1 MMMSRPPTRSNGD
14 VATAPNKRSR
24 MATVTSEELS
34 ALGVAHV
41 TVDDAGVVV
50 HVDRAAAELLRGSP
64 TDWVG
69 KPAWS
74 LFGPADQDNPIARA
88 LDSGQ
93 TSQGEVGVDGRAQ
106 SPFRL
111 RVTATPRTKGA
122 IAVLGPAPSDGA
134 AAVAFLAAQAPKLV
148 AWVDLAAQGD
158 FAARL
163 ELDEGTEDT
172 AVVIDALDAVAE
184 AVRRLRNSTV
194 AVISDVRRLGSAAVQ
209 GKLRTRANAETHQ
222 GEFRRAVAG
231 INAILDAIIGPLAR
245 ISEKLNV
252 IGRGELPEPIVET
265 QNGDFEVVR
274 QSLNQCIVG
283 LRGVAEANR
292 ILQALAVNSFGERA
306 EGEFPGIFGA
316 MNSAVNEVRTRFVD
330 LTNVAEHVARGDLGD
345 LVTLRELGSGRGRL
359 SEHDQL
365 TPAFVRM
372 IESLQLLVSESLSLA
387 ESSRAGRLDYRANLG
402 SLSGKYRDV
411 LEGINESLD
420 SLLAPVGESLD
431 VLQRVASRDLRARV
445 RGAFAGEHERLK
457 NAINGA
463 TEDLSE
469 SFVRIAGES
478 RCVADTGQKLLE
490 VTEGASANARHTAD
504 RAQSAMGIASTVSE
518 HAQSVAAG
526 IEEMRASI
534 TEIARNASDATRVA
548 QAAVSQADR
557 ATSAIEQ
564 LSNSSEQIGHVVKV
578 ISSIAAQTNLLAL
591 NATIE
596 AARAGET
603 GKGFAVV
610 ASEVKELARETAR
623 ATEDIATRID
633 AIQTTSRAAVSVI
646 QGIGTTVRG
655 ISATQG
661 AIASAVE
668 EQTATVGEISRS
680 VSETASGSSVIA
692 MEIGE
697 VAKAAAEARSTADA
711 ARVSASALGEV
722 AARLGEVLAQFH
734 Y

>member
-1 MMMSRPPTRSNGD
+1 MMSRPPTRANGD
-14 VATAPNKRSR
+14 TATAPPTRSR
-24 MATVTSEELS
+24 PVSVTSDELS
-34 ALGVAHV
+34 ELGIAHL
-41 TVDDAGVVV
+41 TVDAAGVVV
-50 HVDRAAAELLRGSP
+50 HVDAAAAELLRGSP

-74 LFGPADQDNPIARA
+74 LFGVTERQSPITRA
-88 LDSGQ
+88 LESGQ
-93 TSQGEVGVDGRAQ
+93 TARGEVEIERPELAAM
-106 SPFRL
+106 RL
-111 RVTATPRTKGA
+111 VVTATPRKKGA
-122 IAVLGPAPSDGA
+122 IAVVQSAPTGGTA
-134 AAVAFLAAQAPKLV
+134 AISFLAAQAPKLV
-148 AWVDLAAQGD
+148 AWVDQAAQGD

-163 ELDEGTEDT
+163 ELDEGAEDT
-172 AVVIDALDAVAE
+172 TVVIDALDAIAE

-194 AVISDVRRLGSAAVQ
+194 AVITDVRRLGSAAVQ
-209 GKLRTRANAETHQ
+209 GKLQTRANAEAHH

-231 INAILDAIIGPLAR
+231 INGILDAVVGPLGR
-245 ISEKLNV
+245 ICDALNV
-252 IGRGELPEPIVET
+252 IGRGELPDPLAEA

-292 ILQALAVNSFGERA
+292 ILQALAVNRLDERA
-306 EGEFPGIFGA
+306 EGEFPGVFGA
-316 MNSAVNEVRTRFVD
+316 MNAAVNEVRGRLVD
-330 LTNVAEHVARGDLGD
+330 LTSVAEHVAQGNLDDLT
-345 LVTLRELGSGRGRL
+345 TLRQLGSGQGRL
-359 SEHDQL
+359 SEYDQL

-372 IESLQLLVSESLSLA
+372 IESLQLLVGESLALA

-402 SLSGKYRDV
+402 SLSGKYREV
-411 LEGINESLD
+411 LEGINASLD
-420 SLLAPVGESLD
+420 LLLAPVGESLD
-431 VLQRVASRDLRARV
+431 ALQRVARRDLRARV
-445 RGAFAGEHERLK
+445 RGAFVGEHERLK

-463 TEDLSE
+463 TEDLCG
-469 SFVRIAGES
+469 SFARIAGES
-478 RCVADTGQKLLE
+478 RCVADTGEKLLAL
-490 VTEGASANARHTAD
+490 TEGASANAGHTSD
-504 RAQSAMGIASTVSE
+504 RAQAALAIASTVSE

-534 TEIARNASDATRVA
+534 TEIARNAADATRVA
-548 QAAVSQADR
+548 QGAVSQADR
-557 ATSAIEQ
+557 ATTAIEQ

-578 ISSIAAQTNLLAL
+578 ISSIASQTNLLAL

-623 ATEDIATRID
+623 ATEDIATRIE
-633 AIQTTSRAAVSVI
+633 AIQTTSRAAVAVI

-680 VSETASGSSVIA
+680 VSETASGSSEIA
-692 MEIGE
+692 TDIGE
-697 VAKAAAEARSTADA
+697 VARAAAEARTTAEA
-711 ARVSASALGEV
+711 ARTSAFALGEV
-722 AARLGEVLAQFH
+722 AGRLEAVLSQFL